1 MLSSSTMLNCGTLMV
16 CVSAPYCFTMQ
27 MRFSHTDAYFTV
39 ISFCRNATILT
50 GMSSTPAGSKD
61 TAEMMCIMFVHMS
74 HLLRHAYV
82 RVPSYLRLTRCHS
95 WPAIQLLF
103 FSCSSLPGN
112 PFCFRS
118 FAKEQLT
125 DDMLM
130 CLIRSH
136 WVEVLTNSLK
146 AATCIYYI
154 CSYWTCPTPQRV
166 KLMRFCLFHPTF
178 VVV

>member
-27 MRFSHTDAYFTV
+27 MRFSRIDAYFTV

-95 WPAIQLLF
+95 WPAILLLF
-103 FSCSSLPGN
+103 SAARRFLGTLSASKALQRNSL
-112 PFCFRS
+112 
-118 FAKEQLT
+118 
-125 DDMLM
+125 LM
-130 CLIRSH
+130 TCLCLMRSH

-146 AATCIYYI
+146 AAICNYYI
-154 CSYWTCPTPQRV
+154 YSYWTCPTPQ
-166 KLMRFCLFHPTF
+166 KLRIMRLFCSILHS
-178 VVV
+178 